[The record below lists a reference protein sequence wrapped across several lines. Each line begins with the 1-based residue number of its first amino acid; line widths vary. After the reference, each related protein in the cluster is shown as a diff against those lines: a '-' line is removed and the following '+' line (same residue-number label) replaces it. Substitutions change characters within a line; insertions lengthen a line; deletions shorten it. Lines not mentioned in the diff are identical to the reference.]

1 MKSLLKNNKGS
12 ISIIGVIIT
21 IIIVTVLSGYLGIL
35 NSSWVYNEVQSIM
48 DLSATNTLQA
58 SLDTE
63 ALRREILGVN
73 DGTSSNSSTSIGSQ
87 GQGASSVNQNKINST
102 LRAIYQNEL
111 NKNLGTNSIITGIN
125 LVSFDAD
132 LVYTSWGSTYNGSA
146 KSRPQLRLDAV
157 VQVKIKINKDF
168 DGLSSYNLKMF
179 NAKNGGDITI
189 SVAGVTGDGETILN
203 VRTLS
208 RILYK

>member
-73 DGTSSNSSTSIGSQ
+73 DGASSNSSTSIGSQ

-125 LVSFDAD
+125 
-132 LVYTSWGSTYNGSA
+132 
-146 KSRPQLRLDAV
+146 
-157 VQVKIKINKDF
+157 
-168 DGLSSYNLKMF
+168 
-179 NAKNGGDITI
+179 
-189 SVAGVTGDGETILN
+189 
-203 VRTLS
+203 
-208 RILYK
+208 

>member
-1 MKSLLKNNKGS
+1 MKSPLKNNKGS

-21 IIIVTVLSGYLGIL
+21 IIVVTALSGYLGIL

-73 DGTSSNSSTSIGSQ
+73 DGSSSSASTSIGSQ
-87 GQGASSVNQNKINST
+87 GQGASSVNQTKINST
-102 LRAIYQNEL
+102 LKAIYQNEL

-132 LVYTSWGSTYNGSA
+132 LVYTSWGATYNGTA

-189 SVAGVTGDGETILN
+189 SVAGTTGDGETILN

>member
-63 ALRREILGVN
+63 ALRR
-73 DGTSSNSSTSIGSQ
+73 
-87 GQGASSVNQNKINST
+87 
-102 LRAIYQNEL
+102 
-111 NKNLGTNSIITGIN
+111 
-125 LVSFDAD
+125 
-132 LVYTSWGSTYNGSA
+132 
-146 KSRPQLRLDAV
+146 
-157 VQVKIKINKDF
+157 
-168 DGLSSYNLKMF
+168 
-179 NAKNGGDITI
+179 
-189 SVAGVTGDGETILN
+189 
-203 VRTLS
+203 
-208 RILYK
+208 